1 MGILDSMAQQNTQ
14 ATPAP
19 QEPQPN
25 PEQQTS
31 GMKQMYQFLMENS
44 MKAIAQTAEQRI
56 QEKGPVD
63 GVADLVAT
71 AMASNLQAAQQNGK
85 TIPVQVMLQ
94 VAKDIAMTL
103 LQQIGVPPEELD
115 DVFVDVILK
124 AIEQFGDMTDGA
136 LSPEEEQQYI
146 AAVEKIAEF
155 EQQRQ
160 GEKANAPQAPAEPQ
174 QAQTEPMM

>member
-1 MGILDSMAQQNTQ
+1 MGILDSMAQQTSQ
-14 ATPAP
+14 QTTPP
-19 QEPQPN
+19 PNNQPN
-25 PEQQTS
+25 QGNSEAG
-31 GMKQMYQFLMENS
+31 GMQQMYQFLMDNS
-44 MKAIAQTAEQRI
+44 MQAITQTAEQI
-56 QEKGPVD
+56 IKHKGPVE
-63 GVADLVAT
+63 GIADLVAT

-103 LQQIGVPPEELD
+103 LQQIGVPPEEID

-124 AIEQFGDMTDGA
+124 AIEQFGDMTNGI

-146 AAVEKIAEF
+146 SAVEKITEL

-160 GEKANAPQAPAEPQ
+160 SENGHMNPKMQST
-174 QAQTEPMM
+174 QTEIMA